1 MSDKPFIPLD
11 LLLPYQQRFVR
22 DASRFKLAV
31 QSRQTGKSLGT
42 AYESVEDCLS
52 DPGTS
57 WVCLSAGERQALEWM
72 EKAREWSEIFK
83 MALEDYA
90 EDRDSGEALLK
101 SAEVRFATGSR
112 IIAIPANPS
121 TARGYSAN
129 IVLDEFAYHEAPD
142 KIWAAM
148 FPSVS
153 NPLAGTLKNKWRAM
167 TSGQGSDTIRRA
179 LKIRVVST
187 FNGRGNKFFDL
198 WDRREKLGFSGHRVT
213 IHDAIADGLP
223 LDAEELRKAL
233 DNDEIWAQEYL
244 CEPMDTSDVL
254 LPYDLIATAES
265 AEATEHWQAPESRG
279 DERSHRLL
287 AGRTGRRRA
296 LDSRGSGAQKS
307 FYSGSTE
314 PARRQAA
321 PVRAIRL
328 HRPRHRYGRSS
339 GARLRRLQAVRPR
352 VRQNRSGHIHR
363 RREASAF
370 PASAQI
376 VRGSRQHPRA
386 DQPRSARGS
395 PRHAPGQQ
403 KRRVQ
408 LRGAPH
414 SRGPLRPLHGRRPVR
429 ARRRRFQLRQRGGR
443 RRMKL
448 LSRIRNIARISRM
461 DSADVARAWEA
472 RNLDGAAPE
481 ATGADRPGQTVTT
494 AFACIV
500 ARREA
505 IAARPPIVSDAA
517 DNVVESGPLAELVER
532 PNAAMDGAE
541 FRRVLE
547 THQTL
552 HNACAIHIEPD
563 SVRPELEPLH
573 PAGLKAVRGVY
584 GPAGTPRAIAWQ
596 YRDPYTREQREFAPE
611 DVVVRR
617 GYSPY
622 DPWGALS
629 PTVALRE
636 TIVSELSARQQNAS
650 TFRNAATPRGY
661 LHSDQ
666 GMTREQAMQAL
677 DVWNGAYQGHL
688 NAAKT
693 AAVWGGLKYEQLQLT
708 PAELDFINTFAST
721 TTWPSASI
729 PPCSPR

>member
-42 AYESVEDCLS
+42 AYESVEDCLT

-167 TSGQGSDTIRRA
+167 TSGQSSAGIRRA

-223 LDAEELRKAL
+223 LDAEDLRKAL

-265 AEATEHWQAPESRG
+265 AEATEYWQVPESRG
-279 DERSHRLL
+279 DCRYF
-287 AGRTGRRRA
+287 AGVDFG
-296 LDSRGSGAQKS
+296 
-307 FYSGSTE
+307 
-314 PARRQAA
+314 
-321 PVRAIRL
+321 
-328 HRPRHRYGRSS
+328 
-339 GARLRRLQAVRPR
+339 
-352 VRQNRSGHIHR
+352 RQND
-363 RREASAF
+363 
-370 PASAQI
+370 P
-376 VRGSRQHPRA
+376 
-386 DQPRSARGS
+386 
-395 PRHAPGQQ
+395 
-403 KRRVQ
+403 
-408 LRGAPH
+408 
-414 SRGPLRPLHGRRPVR
+414 
-429 ARRRRFQLRQRGGR
+429 
-443 RRMKL
+443 
-448 LSRIRNIARISRM
+448 
-461 DSADVARAWEA
+461 
-472 RNLDGAAPE
+472 
-481 ATGADRPGQTVTT
+481 TV
-494 AFACIV
+494 CW
-500 ARREA
+500 
-505 IAARPPIVSDAA
+505 
-517 DNVVESGPLAELVER
+517 LAEL
-532 PNAAMDGAE
+532 AGG
-541 FRRVLE
+541 VL
-547 THQTL
+547 
-552 HNACAIHIEPD
+552 
-563 SVRPELEPLH
+563 
-573 PAGLKAVRGVY
+573 
-584 GPAGTPRAIAWQ
+584 W
-596 YRDPYTREQREFAPE
+596 TREVLVLKKVSTPDQQNLLESRLRLCERVSFDYTGPGIGMGDHLARDYGAYKPAAHEFGKIDLVTFTAAEKRLLFPRLRKSFEAP
-611 DVVVRR
+611 VSIRVPISRVVREDLHAMR
-617 GYSPY
+617 QVSKNGNYNYEAPR
-622 DPWGALS
+622 
-629 PTVALRE
+629 TRE
-636 TIVSELSARQQNAS
+636 
-650 TFRNAATPRGY
+650 G
-661 LHSDQ
+661 HSD
-666 GMTREQAMQAL
+666 RC
-677 DVWNGAYQGHL
+677 
-688 NAAKT
+688 T
-693 AAVWGGLKYEQLQLT
+693 AAALCVRAAG
-708 PAELDFINTFAST
+708 DFNSVNVGA
-721 TTWPSASI
+721 AAA
-729 PPCSPR
+729 